1 MYKYVFLLFLCLI
14 FITPLPQHW
23 FGASSFLSGTVFFLS
38 ILFFTNTI
46 LFGFKISI
54 KSFKIITGIILFL
67 MCHLFLVQFI
77 LREGDFYRG
86 FFSIVLFILML
97 YGSYI
102 FSNNIFCLSNT
113 QFNKIINIIIIMF
126 YIVFI
131 CKYIPQIQNN
141 AIHSKP
147 IMPFNEPSHFVI
159 FFLPFYYFK
168 IFTAST
174 QKEKYLILIIG
185 LIIGILANNL
195 TMIVGVFLC
204 AFIGFRSY
212 MFLIALILFLIFP
225 FISNYIDL
233 EYFTSRLNIDKNT
246 DNLSVLVIIQGWQ
259 LAYEGFIKSFGLGI
273 GIQQLGFV
281 ELHTEAGDII
291 KKISGIKD
299 GVNVTDAG
307 ITAPKIISEF
317 GFFGIIAIL
326 VYIFYFIKFTINIKK
341 TNSAVLIFAYS
352 IYISFAIQLFI
363 RGIGYFN
370 APFFLFLTS
379 IFIILKNK
387 SLKIN

>member
-1 MYKYVFLLFLCLI
+1 M
-14 FITPLPQHW
+14 
-23 FGASSFLSGTVFFLS
+23 FFLS

-67 MCHLFLVQFI
+67 MCHLFLLQFI

-141 AIHSKP
+141 AIHIKP
-147 IMPFNEPSHFVI
+147 IMPFNEPSHFVV
-159 FFLPFYYFK
+159 FLPFYYFK
-168 IFTAST
+168 FFTAST

-185 LIIGILANNL
+185 LIIGILSNNL
-195 TMIVGVFLC
+195 TMIVGVFLG
-204 AFIGFRSY
+204 ALIVFRSY
-212 MFLIALILFLIFP
+212 IFLIALILFLIFP

-233 EYFTSRLNIDKNT
+233 GYFTSRLNIDKNT

-291 KKISGIKD
+291 K
-299 GVNVTDAG
+299 
-307 ITAPKIISEF
+307 
-317 GFFGIIAIL
+317 
-326 VYIFYFIKFTINIKK
+326 NIRYKRW
-341 TNSAVLIFAYS
+341 S
-352 IYISFAIQLFI
+352 
-363 RGIGYFN
+363 
-370 APFFLFLTS
+370 
-379 IFIILKNK
+379 
-387 SLKIN
+387 

>member
-14 FITPLPQHW
+14 FITPLPHHW
-23 FGASSFLSGTVFFLS
+23 LGASSFLSGTVFFLS

-46 LFGFKISI
+46 LFGFKINI
-54 KSFKIITGIILFL
+54 KSFKIITGIFLFFI
-67 MCHLFLVQFI
+67 CHLFLLQFI
-77 LREGDFYRG
+77 LREGDFSRG

-97 YGSYI
+97 FGAYI
-102 FSNNIFCLSNT
+102 FSNDIFYFSNN
-113 QFNKIINIIIIMF
+113 QFNKIINFIVIMF

-141 AIHSKP
+141 AIHIKP
-147 IMPFNEPSHFVI
+147 IMPFNEPSHFVV

-168 IFTAST
+168 FFTAST

-185 LIIGILANNL
+185 LIIGILSNNL
-195 TMIVGVFLC
+195 TMIVGVFLG

-212 MFLIALILFLIFP
+212 IFLIALILFLIFP

-233 EYFTSRLNIDKNT
+233 GYFTSRLNIDKNT

-273 GIQQLGFV
+273 GMQQLGFV
-281 ELHTEAGDII
+281 ELHTEAGYII
-291 KKISGIKD
+291 EKVTGSKD